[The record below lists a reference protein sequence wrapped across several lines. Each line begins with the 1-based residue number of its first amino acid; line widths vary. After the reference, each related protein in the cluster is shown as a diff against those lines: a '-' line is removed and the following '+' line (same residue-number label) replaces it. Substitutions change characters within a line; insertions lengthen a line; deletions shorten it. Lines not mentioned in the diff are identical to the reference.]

1 MTDEHDIIFQ
11 GRHLNPQCVSILTAE
26 TGVGIL
32 TDTRIDMLA
41 EKIADDLKNGMWN
54 KPPIFLATQRAFSGV
69 TLPSNYIQFFPLINH
84 VMWLY
89 YYN

>member
-41 EKIADDLKNGMWN
+41 EKIADDLKNGM
-54 KPPIFLATQRAFSGV
+54 
-69 TLPSNYIQFFPLINH
+69 
-84 VMWLY
+84 
-89 YYN
+89 